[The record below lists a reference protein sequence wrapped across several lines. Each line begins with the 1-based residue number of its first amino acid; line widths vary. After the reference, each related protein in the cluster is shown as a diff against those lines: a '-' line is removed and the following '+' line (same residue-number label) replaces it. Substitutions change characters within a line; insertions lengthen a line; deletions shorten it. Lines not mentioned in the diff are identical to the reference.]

1 MLYIIYKRSTDP
13 YIEFDDLE
21 KTNFN
26 YLFYGDQSGG
36 FVLLIIS
43 EKYSGTTIIK
53 RSDLE

>member
-1 MLYIIYKRSTDP
+1 MLYIIYKRSSDP

-21 KTNFN
+21 KINFK

-43 EKYSGTTIIK
+43 ERFSGTTIIK